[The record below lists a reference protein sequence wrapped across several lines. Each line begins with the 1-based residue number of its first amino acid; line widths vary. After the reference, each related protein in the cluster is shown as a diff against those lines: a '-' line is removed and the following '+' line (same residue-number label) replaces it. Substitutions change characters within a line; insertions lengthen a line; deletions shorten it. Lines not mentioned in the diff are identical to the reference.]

1 MIQIVDLASKA
12 SAGQLRSVD
21 GGEILDQFDSRNKSA
36 FEFAAEIARRARRD
50 DCELTLIEDLP
61 YGITSQAQTKP
72 VTRLQGAVMAYCHP
86 VLDNVLWVNPSS
98 WMSMFPGVQR
108 APKGL
113 TKSQSDKARIEAAR
127 QHAEDR
133 GYAPPDLVAEYA
145 ASLPPGTKVLAKHT
159 TPLLKTQTDYVS
171 AFLIGEW
178 ALSILREGGREA
190 LLKTSGVQ
198 PSMI

>member
-12 SAGQLRSVD
+12 SAVQLRDVA
-21 GGEILDQFDSRNKSA
+21 GGEVLDQFDSRNQSP
-36 FEFAAEIARRARRD
+36 FEFAARIARVARRP

-72 VTRLQGAVMAYCHP
+72 VTRFQGVIMAYCHP
-86 VLDNVLWVNPSS
+86 VIENVLWVNPST
-98 WMSMFPGVQR
+98 WMASFPGVQR

-113 TKSQSDKARIEAAR
+113 TKSQADKARIEAAR
-127 QHAEDR
+127 VHAER
-133 GYAPPDLVAEYA
+133 LGYHPPDLVAEYA
-145 ASLPPGTKVLAKHT
+145 ASLPEGEKVLVKHT
-159 TPLLKTQTDYVS
+159 APLAKTMTDYVS

-178 ALSILREGGREA
+178 ALPLYRDGGREA
-190 LLKTSGVQ
+190 LITTSGVQ